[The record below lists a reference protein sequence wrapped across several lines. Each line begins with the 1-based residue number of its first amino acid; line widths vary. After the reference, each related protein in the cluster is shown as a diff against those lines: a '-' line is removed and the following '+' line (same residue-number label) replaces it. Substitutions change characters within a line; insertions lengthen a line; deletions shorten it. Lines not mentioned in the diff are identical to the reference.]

1 LGKNTVKHP
10 FKLNGF
16 IGQSGMSFGSL
27 GDHAITALSKGLAMA
42 GETWMNTGEGSI
54 SPYHQKSDVSLMLQ
68 ISPALFGVRKNDRE
82 LSWAKFKHKIEIDHI
97 KALEL
102 HLAQRAKT
110 RGGHVE
116 AQKATEDIAEI
127 RHVEPWKTIN
137 SPNRFQ
143 GLDDTYDLLEFLE
156 QLRDI

>member
-1 LGKNTVKHP
+1 YLTDDDAITLGRNTVKHP

-54 SPYHQKSDVSLMLQ
+54 SPYHQKSDVSIMLQ
-68 ISPALFGVRKNDRE
+68 IRPELFGVPTNYGE
-82 LSWAKFKHKIEIDHI
+82 FYWEKFKEKSEITKK

-102 HLAQRAKT
+102 KLAQCAQT
-110 RGGHVE
+110 RDCHDE
-116 AQKATEDIAEI
+116 
-127 RHVEPWKTIN
+127 
-137 SPNRFQ
+137 
-143 GLDDTYDLLEFLE
+143 
-156 QLRDI
+156 

>member
-1 LGKNTVKHP
+1 

-68 ISPALFGVRKNDRE
+68 ISPGLFGVRSNDGEFSLEKIKEQNEISQMKE
-82 LSWAKFKHKIEIDHI
+82 LESKLAHSAKSP
-97 KALEL
+97 
-102 HLAQRAKT
+102 
-110 RGGHVE
+110 GGHVE
-116 AQKATEDIAEI
+116 AQKVTEEIAEI

-143 GLDDTYDLLEFLE
+143 GLDEPYDLLEFL
-156 QLRDI
+156 D